1 MIKSLEKIN
10 WSENMSV
17 WLLLASLIALF
28 FPSHI
33 LWTQCLIA
41 SVLCALAWSYR
52 QGCHDKTNLV
62 AWAMIGFYFIICLSG
77 LWAEDTALFLRSIQ
91 MKIILLGMPF
101 CFLVWS
107 KWKERQVHFF
117 TLVLVIALSISAIYV
132 LFNYYMHRSEILEGI
147 LRGQSIPVP
156 FKDHIRYALL
166 LCFGLLLCIHQMDS
180 MRRREATTNFWLW
193 LVAGLALFSYIQFLA
208 VKTGMLVSILIVF
221 CFIAYKILSKR
232 LYLKGFLV
240 LIACL
245 AAMYGIANYVPTVKN
260 KLSYFSWD
268 LGKYKE
274 KDFKNYS
281 DGERIE
287 SIIKGFEVANEHLW
301 LGVGEGN
308 LALQMNTESKKL
320 PHNEFIVVWAQ
331 NGIIGLISFISIFNF
346 SFWISLKRKNWMA
359 FTYTL
364 AMFIANMLEPML
376 ETQLGLTIFILPLL
390 IVHSIE
396 LKDTN

>member
-1 MIKSLEKIN
+1 MP
-10 WSENMSV
+10 V
-17 WLLLASLIALF
+17 WLLLASFIALF

-62 AWAMIGFYFIICLSG
+62 AWAMIGFYFILCLSG
-77 LWAEDTALFLRSIQ
+77 LWAKDTSLFLSSIR

-107 KWKERQVHFF
+107 RWKERQVHLFS
-117 TLVLVIALSISAIYV
+117 LVLISALAISAIYV
-132 LFNYYMHRSEILEGI
+132 LFHYSMHRSEILEAM
-147 LRGQSIPVP
+147 LRGHPIPVP

-166 LCFGLLLCIHQMDS
+166 LCFGLMLCIHQLDS
-180 MRRREATTNFWLW
+180 MRRLEATKNFWLW
-193 LVAGLALFSYIQFLA
+193 SVIGLTLFCYIQFLA
-208 VKTGMLVSILIVF
+208 VKTGMLVSFLIVF
-221 CFIAYKILSKR
+221 CFIAYKVLSKR

-240 LIACL
+240 IIACL
-245 AAMYGIANYVPTVKN
+245 GAVYGIANYVPTVKN

-268 LGKYKE
+268 LGKYKD

-287 SIIKGFEVANEHLW
+287 SIIQGFEIAKDHLW

-308 LALQMNTESKKL
+308 LILHLNTESKKL

-331 NGIIGLISFISIFNF
+331 NGIFGLASFMAIFIV
-346 SFWISLKRKNWMA
+346 SFWVSVKRVNWLA

-376 ETQLGLTIFILPLL
+376 ETQLGLTIFTLPLL
-390 IVHSIE
+390 LTHTLE
-396 LKDTN
+396 LKHKH